1 MDTTNMT
8 LDLEM
13 HIDVAR
19 SADVVFAEM
28 LREFSEKM
36 CYDDGRSMDMKLEA
50 WPGGRWYRDLGNNSG
65 HLWGFVQSMKAP
77 ALLEITGQMFM
88 SYPVNNHLSVKLTE
102 TEGTTRI
109 NLRHRAFGLLDPE
122 HCKGVKEGWK
132 EMLDATKRSAEAGS

>member
-19 SADVVFAEM
+19 SADIVFAEM

-36 CYDDGRSMDMKLEA
+36 SYDDGRSMNMKLEA
-50 WPGGRWYRDLGNNSG
+50 WPGGRWYRDLGDNSG
-65 HLWGFVQSMKAP
+65 HLWGFVQTMKAP

-132 EMLDATKRSAEAGS
+132 SMLDATKLSAEAK